1 MTQEQ
6 QPSIQLHQL
15 TKQFADQVIF
25 QQINYTWQGTGIF
38 VLSGANGAGKSTL
51 LQMIVGMESL
61 TSGQIYINGQVLQ
74 QERVAQQLAFVPDTM
89 VAYPFI
95 TGREFLAFIASLRQV
110 PMIKAL
116 ELVDLFTIQ
125 TFLDI
130 RFDAMSFGTAK
141 KFMLISAF
149 MSNTSIL
156 IFDEPTHGLD
166 SKSLQV
172 FQQLLSQAVQN
183 KLILMTCHDL
193 HLQQQL
199 QMKHVDMQDL
209 IGEAA

>member
-1 MTQEQ
+1 
-6 QPSIQLHQL
+6 
-15 TKQFADQVIF
+15 
-25 QQINYTWQGTGIF
+25 
-38 VLSGANGAGKSTL
+38 
-51 LQMIVGMESL
+51 
-61 TSGQIYINGQVLQ
+61 
-74 QERVAQQLAFVPDTM
+74 
-89 VAYPFI
+89 PFI

-172 FQQLLSQAVQN
+172 F
-183 KLILMTCHDL
+183 
-193 HLQQQL
+193 
-199 QMKHVDMQDL
+199 
-209 IGEAA
+209 

>member
-25 QQINYTWQGTGIF
+25 QKINYTWQGTGIF
-38 VLSGANGAGKSTL
+38 VLSGENGAGKSTL

-61 TSGQIYINGQVLQ
+61 TSGQIYINGHALR
-74 QERVAQQLAFVPDTM
+74 QELVAQQLAFVPDTM

-95 TGREFLAFIASLRQV
+95 TGREFLAFIANLRQI

-116 ELVDLFTIQ
+116 ELVDLFAIQ

-172 FQQLLSQAVQN
+172 FRQLLSQAAQN

-199 QMKHVDMQDL
+199 QMKHVDLQDL

>member
-1 MTQEQ
+1 MTKN
-6 QPSIQLHQL
+6 SSLRFSCQL

-25 QQINYTWQGTGIF
+25 SRLTIPGKALVFCII
-38 VLSGANGAGKSTL
+38 GANGAGKSTL

-95 TGREFLAFIASLRQV
+95 TGREFLRFASLRQV

-125 TFLDI
+125 TF
-130 RFDAMSFGTAK
+130 
-141 KFMLISAF
+141 
-149 MSNTSIL
+149 
-156 IFDEPTHGLD
+156 
-166 SKSLQV
+166 
-172 FQQLLSQAVQN
+172 
-183 KLILMTCHDL
+183 
-193 HLQQQL
+193 
-199 QMKHVDMQDL
+199 
-209 IGEAA
+209 